1 MLGVI
6 SQWAADIGNV
16 AATVSPAIFR
26 AFGTQLCGIP
36 YVQGAYATVTTT
48 WTFTSAAP
56 TGGYTIPAGTAVVI
70 GGSAF
75 YVQSTVQT
83 NTGDT
88 QASVV
93 LVASQSGTAFN
104 GLGGVDQQVTPVDQ
118 IDWVQEIVTTGP
130 STGGLDQETD
140 DDYQNRLAS
149 VLALQAP
156 RPITANDYAAMVLSL
171 LCQEATGITVGRA
184 TSIDGW
190 YPAPRALSTGGAGST
205 ALTCNLSNGSANV
218 TITSTLTNQVPQI
231 GATVT
236 AASGIATGVTVA
248 ASPPPTTS
256 SFTMSAVA
264 TANATAESVT
274 VGGLSGY
281 GPASLTATATLVSG
295 SSAVTG
301 VAAPYTGAIP
311 AAGAT
316 ITAASGVPANTTI
329 LGSPSA
335 TSTTFSMSANA
346 TKSVTETVTINEWT
360 SVARCVTTFVT
371 DQFGNALT
379 ATQMDALTTFLANY
393 RELNFL
399 VFVEPPSTTT
409 IYVTAQI
416 HCLPGY
422 SPTAVVANV
431 QAALVNY
438 LSPATWGNP
447 TGATTGSSSWL
458 NYTQGYSTV
467 RFNSIVGVIESV
479 PGVQYAVNGQ
489 VFLGT
494 SASPAGTSDVPLLGP
509 APLTYADLV
518 IPSIVVTAV

>member
-1 MLGVI
+1 
-6 SQWAADIGNV
+6 
-16 AATVSPAIFR
+16 
-26 AFGTQLCGIP
+26 
-36 YVQGAYATVTTT
+36 
-48 WTFTSAAP
+48 
-56 TGGYTIPAGTAVVI
+56 
-70 GGSAF
+70 
-75 YVQSTVQT
+75 
-83 NTGDT
+83 
-88 QASVV
+88 
-93 LVASQSGTAFN
+93 
-104 GLGGVDQQVTPVDQ
+104 
-118 IDWVQEIVTTGP
+118 
-130 STGGLDQETD
+130 
-140 DDYQNRLAS
+140 
-149 VLALQAP
+149 
-156 RPITANDYAAMVLSL
+156 
-171 LCQEATGITVGRA
+171 
-184 TSIDGW
+184 
-190 YPAPRALSTGGAGST
+190 
-205 ALTCNLSNGSANV
+205 
-218 TITSTLTNQVPQI
+218 
-231 GATVT
+231 
-236 AASGIATGVTVA
+236 
-248 ASPPPTTS
+248 
-256 SFTMSAVA
+256 MSAVA